1 MEVDR
6 LMLGTVFAALYVGHV
21 VADHNGGHHEYLD
34 R

>member
-21 VADHNGGHHEYLD
+21 VADHNRGDHEYLD